1 MLRKLTQDDRAILA
15 AWITDDP
22 FSDGRKYVDFWYD
35 PKQFA
40 VCAADEKGPV
50 IYLRFEAQPPEMRIH
65 MQFCVETRRIVRI
78 MLMDWD
84 EVRELVV
91 STGAT
96 GIVFE
101 SQSPKLVAF
110 CEKAY
115 GFKRVGES
123 NDYWLDL
130 QRVSHEQA

>member
-1 MLRKLTQDDRAILA
+1 MLRQLTQADKAVLVD
-15 AWITDDP
+15 WISTDP
-22 FSDGRKYVDFWYD
+22 FNDGRKYPEFWYD
-35 PKQFA
+35 PKQFS

-50 IYLRFEAQPPEMRIH
+50 IYLRFEAEPPKMRIH
-65 MQFCVETRRIVRI
+65 MQFCLDTRRIVRI

-84 EVRELVV
+84 EVRKLIE
-91 STGAT
+91 STGAKA
-96 GIVFE
+96 IVFE

-115 GFKRVGES
+115 GFARVGES

-130 QRVSHEQA
+130 VGVTHG